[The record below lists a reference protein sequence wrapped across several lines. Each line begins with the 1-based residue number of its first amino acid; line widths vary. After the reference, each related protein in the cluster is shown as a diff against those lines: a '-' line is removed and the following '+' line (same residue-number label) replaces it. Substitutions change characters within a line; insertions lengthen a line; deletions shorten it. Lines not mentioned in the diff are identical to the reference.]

1 MRRRAFIA
9 ALGSTVVMPF
19 AARAQQR
26 PIPLI
31 GYLDGSGLPRWFE
44 AFQRGL
50 NELGYVQGQ
59 TIAVEQRSAVGQSER
74 LPELAVQLARLQ
86 PRIIV
91 ASGSPATVAARN
103 AAPAIPIVFTFAT
116 DPIGIGLIASLA
128 RPGSNVTG
136 QSNQAPGLVGKR
148 LQLLADMLPGA
159 SRFSVVWSPTSNVS
173 QVDFRE
179 MEAAATTLRV
189 ELHSFEVVQPGDFDG
204 AFKEAAARS
213 AGTVVLSGPLIFTH
227 RQVIVAAAIRHKVPA
242 VYYDTEYAEA
252 GGLASYGPSL
262 VDLHHNAAIFVDKI
276 LKGAKPADLP
286 VEQPT
291 RFKLALN
298 MKTANAIGF
307 AFPPATLARAD
318 EVIE

>member
-1 MRRRAFIA
+1 MRRREFITI
-9 ALGSTVVMPF
+9 LGVFWPF

-26 PIPLI
+26 PTPLI

-74 LPELAVQLARLQ
+74 LPELAAELVRLQ

-91 ASGSPATVAARN
+91 ASGSPAAVAARN

-173 QVDFRE
+173 QIDFRE
-179 MEAAATTLRV
+179 MQAAAATLRV
-189 ELHSFEVVQPGDFDG
+189 GLHSFEVVQPEDFDG

-262 VDLHHNAAIFVDKI
+262 IDLHHNAAIFVDKI